1 MSVDLNNTFKY
12 DKIVINLNSTNCLEF
27 TKDKSDYY
35 INFAEPLKNVIYI
48 KMIRASVKTN
58 NSTITISPLNYK
70 KNEPIYISI
79 NNYDRSVSYKIF
91 TEITPNTTK
100 DIITGTVSYTGTN
113 SSNIVFHPFNYFDL
127 IPYSNDVSLT
137 EQYSEI
143 SYTQASFDWSD
154 PSVYILNPPEQNL
167 KRLNIQFKNKA
178 FELFNT
184 TDLINFNLSFCI
196 YVIKNR
202 V

>member
-27 TKDKSDYY
+27 TSGKTDYY
-35 INFAEPLKNVIYI
+35 INLAEPLKNVIYI
-48 KMIRASVKTN
+48 KMIRASVKTSVAL
-58 NSTITISPLNYK
+58 STYNK
-70 KNEPIYISI
+70 FDPIYIAI
-79 NNYDRSVSYKIF
+79 NDYDRSVSYKIF

-100 DIITGTVSYTGTN
+100 NIITGTVSNTGTN
-113 SSNIVFHPFNYFDL
+113 SSNIIFHPFNYFDL
-127 IPYSNDVSLT
+127 IPYSSSSD
-137 EQYSEI
+137 QYSDI
-143 SYTQASFDWSD
+143 SYNQASFDWSD

-167 KRLNIQFKNKA
+167 KRFNIQIKNKA
-178 FELFNT
+178 FELFST
-184 TDLINFNLSFCI
+184 SDLINFNLSFCV

>member
-58 NSTITISPLNYK
+58 VPSYNK
-70 KNEPIYISI
+70 FDPIYISI

-127 IPYSNDVSLT
+127 IPYSND
-137 EQYSEI
+137 QYSEI
-143 SYTQASFDWSD
+143 SYTQTSFDWSD

-167 KRLNIQFKNKA
+167 KRFNIQFKNKA
-178 FELFNT
+178 FELFSA
-184 TDLINFNLSFCI
+184 TDLINFNLSFCV

>member
-35 INFAEPLKNVIYI
+35 INLAEPLKNVIYI
-48 KMIRASVKTN
+48 KIIRASVKTTVLSSYN
-58 NSTITISPLNYK
+58 K
-70 KNEPIYISI
+70 FDPIYISI

-91 TEITPNTTK
+91 TEITPNTIK
-100 DIITGTVSYTGTN
+100 DIITGTVSNTGTN

-127 IPYSNDVSLT
+127 IPYSND
-137 EQYSEI
+137 QYSEI

-167 KRLNIQFKNKA
+167 KRFSIQIKNKA
-178 FELFNT
+178 FELFST
-184 TDLINFNLSFCI
+184 TDLINFNLSFCV